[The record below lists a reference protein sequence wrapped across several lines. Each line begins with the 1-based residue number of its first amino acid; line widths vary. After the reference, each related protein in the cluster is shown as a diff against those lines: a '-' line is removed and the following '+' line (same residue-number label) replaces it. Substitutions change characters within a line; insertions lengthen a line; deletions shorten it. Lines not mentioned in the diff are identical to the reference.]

1 MTYSQDTIIALI
13 TGALLGLGFAMAFIN
28 RKNFSQKPP
37 APAQPVLVRDEDEF
51 TDEEDDYDYDSDND
65 DGHEQYKMVLVVNQ
79 SLQMT
84 KGKVVA
90 QCCHGCLGV
99 YKKASKE
106 ALKIWG
112 SQGQAKITLK
122 GSDEDVLRLVS
133 QQARKANLPYYLVA
147 DAGRT
152 QIAAGSITVCAVGP
166 APASQI
172 DKFTGHLKLL

>member
-1 MTYSQDTIIALI
+1 MAYSQDTIIALI
-13 TGALLGLGFAMAFIN
+13 TGALLGLGFAMVFIN
-28 RKNFSQKPP
+28 RKNFRLKSP

-51 TDEEDDYDYDSDND
+51 TDGEDDYDSDND
-65 DGHEQYKMVLVVNQ
+65 DGQEQYKMVLIVNQ

-90 QCCHGCLGV
+90 QCCHGCLGA

-106 ALKIWG
+106 ALQIWG

-122 GSDEDVLRLVS
+122 GPDEDALRHVA
-133 QQARKANLPYYLVA
+133 QQARKTNLPYYLVA

-172 DKFTGHLKLL
+172 DKFSGQLKLL